1 MREIDA
7 MSDSSPAVPS
17 GAERAG
23 TREALIEALL
33 DDRAYHIEFKHVA
46 FNGYLSNHDKHAVI
60 ALDRLGASA
69 QRIGDYYRRYAANT
83 YGYGLEP
90 PKPSELAIDADNW
103 RRHLG
108 ARSSYSAYCEFFD
121 AEERRLGMK
130 ALLQRYLPE
139 LVPGW
144 PGALAH
150 GAIHLGW
157 ALDAGHR
164 WMTIEGL
171 AYQAFAYV
179 SCHPERN
186 NPAPVDDASPLR
198 SMLAIADAWE
208 TQGEALRAWLES
220 AIADPGAAVHPE
232 LAVAGSQYKIAKV
245 LAQGHPLIHATPAWI
260 GREPLPALWGALHY
274 AVALL
279 YLTKPGDFTVL
290 HLITSLHAMEH
301 IAAPL
306 PEAQQREAIACY
318 WTGLLAILFS
328 RGAFPTRAE
337 FEALDA
343 KYRDAADDPASS
355 QAEWDRVVARAIPE
369 DEEHN
374 PKLVY
379 VERLAWRRFGYRSV
393 FRVAAGHFTT
403 TPVLGAAKPPVGA
416 DRR

>member
-1 MREIDA
+1 MNDA
-7 MSDSSPAVPS
+7 SPAVAS
-17 GAERAG
+17 SAARAG
-23 TREALIEALL
+23 EREALIDALL
-33 DDRAYHIEFKHVA
+33 DDRSYHIEFKHLA

-60 ALDRLGASA
+60 ALNRLGASA
-69 QRIGDYYRRYAANT
+69 QRIGDYYRRYAADT

-90 PKPSELAIDADNW
+90 PRPSALTIDADNW
-103 RRHLG
+103 RHHLG
-108 ARSSYSAYCEFFD
+108 ARTGYSDYCDFFD
-121 AEERRLGMK
+121 AEERRLGMDAVLK
-130 ALLQRYLPE
+130 RYLPE
-139 LVPGW
+139 LIPGW

-186 NPAPVDDASPLR
+186 APVPADDASPLR
-198 SMLAIADAWE
+198 SILRIAEAWD
-208 TQGEALRAWLES
+208 TRGDALRAWLED
-220 AIADPGAAVHPE
+220 AIADPQAAVHPE
-232 LAVAGSQYKIAKV
+232 LAVGGSQYKIAKV

-260 GREPLPALWGALHY
+260 GREPLPALWQALHY
-274 AVALL
+274 AASLL

-306 PEAQQREAIACY
+306 PETQQREAIACY

-328 RGAFPTRAE
+328 RGAFPARATL
-337 FEALDA
+337 EALNA
-343 KYRDAADDPASS
+343 QYRDATDDPVAA
-355 QAEWDRVVARAIPE
+355 QAEWDRIVARAIPE

-379 VERLAWRRFGYRSV
+379 VERLAWQRFGHRSV
-393 FRVAAGHFTT
+393 FRVAADHFTT
-403 TPVLGAAKPPVGA
+403 TPVLGAAAKPLDA
-416 DRR
+416 ERR